1 MNRPNLNKIE
11 LKKVLQFKKGIII
24 TMLTGQWDKILEKIY
39 EENGILLEVNEEE
52 IPIEAYQKRCEK

>member
-1 MNRPNLNKIE
+1 MNRPNLNKID